1 MAYKL
6 LLTESAGSDLDG
18 ILAHLT
24 GELRSPAAASELL
37 VAIEVVYQHL
47 EESPFLYA
55 LCRQKLL
62 AAYGYRKVPIRG
74 YLMIYRVDEARLIVY
89 IELFFSELED
99 FESEL

>member
-24 GELRSPAAASELL
+24 GELRSPATASELL
-37 VAIEVVYQHL
+37 DAIEVVYQHL

-55 LCRQKLL
+55 LCRLKLL
-62 AAYGYRKVPIRG
+62 SAYGYRKVPGRG
-74 YLMIYRVDEARLIVY
+74 YLMIYRVDEAHQIVY
-89 IELFFSELED
+89 IERFFSELED
-99 FESEL
+99 FESKL